1 VALEEGDLLT
11 DRILEQPLWKT
22 WLESSSGG
30 ELDSL
35 KRQIDATTELQDAL
49 QRRFEA
55 VEPAAR
61 ADLDVEIKAL
71 CRELNRDENAFSAGQ
86 VMSDEDY
93 IKALTDID
101 RQIRQTLKS
110 ITQQA
115 IERARLPRLELEPTQ

>member
-1 VALEEGDLLT
+1 
-11 DRILEQPLWKT
+11 
-22 WLESSSGG
+22 
-30 ELDSL
+30 
-35 KRQIDATTELQDAL
+35 
-49 QRRFEA
+49 

-71 CRELNRDENAFSAGQ
+71 CRELNRDENAFSEGQ

-93 IKALTDID
+93 SKALTDID

-115 IERARLPRLELEPTQ
+115 IERARLPRLELEPAQ